1 MSQTVKK
8 QRKLVCGQTA
18 ERTRQRSEIVLVPGA
33 EGLQRNLKTAEAR
46 TVHRWT
52 SGRASGQESISTR
65 VLRGLKRNYNRRIV
79 LCQHPIMEPKKA
91 RLPNVC

>member
-52 SGRASGQESISTR
+52 SGRASGQETISTR
-65 VLRGLKRNYNRRIV
+65 VLRGLQRN
-79 LCQHPIMEPKKA
+79 LK
-91 RLPNVC
+91 